1 MKKAITLLTCVSLFY
16 ACCAQESPRTKI
28 EPGSPAA
35 AYFQKA
41 KSQKKTAI
49 VLVSTGGLLVVV
61 GTVVAAQSLDFNLD
75 FSNSYGTSSSS
86 SNSDET
92 VAGVLILGGLAAI
105 LTSIGFFVA
114 SHKNKKKALSLS
126 WKNEQ
131 VLLFPQGM
139 KYNNQMPAWNL
150 RFNF

>member
-1 MKKAITLLTCVSLFY
+1 MKKAITLLTSVSLFC
-16 ACCAQESPRTKI
+16 ASSAQESPRTRI

-35 AYFQKA
+35 AYFKKA
-41 KSQKKTAI
+41 KSQKGTAI
-49 VLVSTGGLLVVV
+49 LLVTTGGLLVVV
-61 GTVVAAQSLDFNLD
+61 GTVVAAQSLDFNFD

-86 SNSDET
+86 SNNDET
-92 VAGVLILGGLAAI
+92 VAGVLMLGGLATI

-114 SHKNKKKALSLS
+114 SHRNKKKALSMS

-131 VLLFPQGM
+131 VLLFPQQ